1 MTTPAPLLVATPVH
15 TDRNDESGVWD
26 SRYMADP
33 GRPRAAGLL
42 GYSTMTAAGGD
53 RGAGTGTQRAG
64 EIVMNIDD
72 LAQLIDFWPSQ
83 GFRAGIDHDREV
95 TVDVIGVEDVQ
106 RSVQAGGVEKAGR
119 SGSPRIRH

>member
-1 MTTPAPLLVATPVH
+1 MTTPAPPLVATPVH

-53 RGAGTGTQRAG
+53 LGAGTGTQRAG

-72 LAQLIDFWPSQ
+72 LAQLIDFWSNQ
-83 GFRAGIDHDREV
+83 GFRAV
-95 TVDVIGVEDVQ
+95 TVDYREVSVGVIGV
-106 RSVQAGGVEKAGR
+106 
-119 SGSPRIRH
+119 